1 MKKCPVA
8 GCQVGELYLKEGHLT
23 CRKCGAFQRQNQ
35 ATGNILWMRNGRV
48 VHAEADIEEKE
59 DNLNPFHQPNTPND
73 PV

>member
-48 VHAEADIEEKE
+48 VHAEADIEEKS
-59 DNLNPFHQPNTPND
+59 DNFNPFPQPNTPND
-73 PV
+73 SV

>member
-1 MKKCPVA
+1 
-8 GCQVGELYLKEGHLT
+8 
-23 CRKCGAFQRQNQ
+23 
-35 ATGNILWMRNGRV
+35 MRNGRV